1 MAGVRMSG
9 SNQFSLLR
17 QRRFLPFFL
26 TQSLGAFNDNVFKN
40 ALVALVTFVMVD
52 LSDSDQTLLVNLAA
66 ALFIAPFFL
75 FSATAGQLA
84 EKYDKARLA
93 QAIKL
98 LEVAIMAVAAAG
110 FISQHVEF
118 LLAMVFMMG
127 LHSTLFGPLKYSI
140 MPQVLSTD
148 ELVGGNGLVEMGTF
162 IAILSGSLLGSALIQ
177 VPGHGP
183 WLVAAACVGLAL
195 AGLGTALA
203 MPSVAPASPGVAIN
217 WNVFA
222 ETWRNLNYLRSNR
235 TVFLA
240 ALGISW
246 FWFFGSVYF
255 VQLPKYAEQV
265 LGSTG
270 STYQFL
276 LAVFSVGVA
285 IGSML
290 CERLSGHKVEIGLV
304 PFGSLGMTVF
314 GIDLY
319 FAHPHLASTSGV
331 ALEQLLTQGWM
342 WRLVFDLTMMAVFCG
357 FFIVPLFALIQTR
370 TERGHQSR
378 VIAANNILNALFMV
392 ASTVL
397 AIALLNLAGLSVPQ
411 LLLSIALLNA
421 LVAIYIYSLVP
432 EFLWRFVAW
441 LMVSL
446 MYRLEVHGREKIP
459 DEGAVLLVCNHVSFM
474 DPVILMGAVRRPTRF
489 VMYYKIFQ
497 IPLMKWLFKAARAIP
512 IAGRKEDPALMQRA
526 FAEVD
531 RELAAGEIVGI
542 FPEGGITR
550 DGQLLPFRPGVDRIL
565 AARPVPVVPMALRGM
580 WGSLFS
586 RKDRLRLPRKFRS
599 RIALVI
605 GDPIPPEL
613 ATAEYLEQ
621 KVRELRG
628 DWA

>member
-1 MAGVRMSG
+1 VAVDIDDAGR
-9 SNQFSLLR
+9 
-17 QRRFLPFFL
+17 
-26 TQSLGAFNDNVFKN
+26 
-40 ALVALVTFVMVD
+40 
-52 LSDSDQTLLVNLAA
+52 TLLSNLAA

-75 FSATAGQLA
+75 FSASAGQLA
-84 EKYDKARLA
+84 EKYDKAKLA
-93 QAIKL
+93 RAIKL

-110 FISQHVEF
+110 FISHHVEF

-140 MPQVLSTD
+140 MPQVLGAD

-162 IAILSGSLLGSALIQ
+162 VAILGGSLLGSALIQ
-177 VPGHGP
+177 SGANGP
-183 WLVAAACVGLAL
+183 LLVSLTCIGLAL
-195 AGLGTALA
+195 AG
-203 MPSVAPASPGVAIN
+203 VAAAWAIPPVPPPSPGLTMS
-217 WNVFA
+217 WNVVR
-222 ETWRNLNYLRSNR
+222 ETWRNLVYLRGNR

-240 ALGISW
+240 CLGVSW

-255 VQLPKYAEQV
+255 VQLPNYARLV
-265 LGSTG
+265 LGG
-270 STYQFL
+270 DGNVFNLL
-276 LAVFSVGVA
+276 LAVFSIGVA
-285 IGSML
+285 LGSML
-290 CERLSGHKVEIGLV
+290 CERLSGHTVEIGLV
-304 PFGSLGMTVF
+304 PFGSLGMTAF
-314 GIDLY
+314 GIDIY
-319 FAHPHLASTSGV
+319 FAHPELAQVHGQGV
-331 ALEQLLTQGWM
+331 AQLLAQPWM
-342 WRLVFDLTMMAVFCG
+342 WRLLVDLALMAVFCG

-370 TERGHQSR
+370 TERSHQSR

-392 ASTVL
+392 AATGL
-397 AIALLNLAGLSVPQ
+397 AIALLNLAGLSIPQ
-411 LLLSIALLNA
+411 LLLAVALLNA
-421 LVAIYIYSLVP
+421 LVAVYIYTLVP

-459 DEGAVLLVCNHVSFM
+459 EHGAVLLVCNHVSFM

-489 VMYYKIFQ
+489 VMYYKIFD

-512 IAGRKEDPALMQRA
+512 IAGRKEDPVLMERA

-531 RELAAGEIVGI
+531 RVLAAGEIVGI

-550 DGQLLPFRPGVDRIL
+550 DGQLLPFRPGVERIL
-565 AARPVPVVPMALRGM
+565 AARAVPVVPMALRGM

-605 GDPIPPEL
+605 GDPIPAEL
-613 ATAEYLEQ
+613 ASAEYLEQ
-621 KVRELRG
+621 RVRELRG